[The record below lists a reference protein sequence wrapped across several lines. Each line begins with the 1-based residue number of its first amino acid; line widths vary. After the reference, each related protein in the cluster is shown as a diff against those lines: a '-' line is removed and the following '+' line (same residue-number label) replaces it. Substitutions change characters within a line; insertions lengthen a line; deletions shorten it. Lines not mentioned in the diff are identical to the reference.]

1 MFADGRSRIVIKV
14 SAAIRRVI
22 NLILENAEPVV
33 FLKLHE
39 DKLEL
44 VYFLITVINSQEA
57 EARIV
62 IVNR

>member
-1 MFADGRSRIVIKV
+1 VFADGRSRIVIKV

-44 VYFLITVINSQEA
+44 VYFLITVINS
-57 EARIV
+57 
-62 IVNR
+62 

>member
-1 MFADGRSRIVIKV
+1 VFADGRSRIVIKV

-33 FLKLHE
+33 FLKLNE